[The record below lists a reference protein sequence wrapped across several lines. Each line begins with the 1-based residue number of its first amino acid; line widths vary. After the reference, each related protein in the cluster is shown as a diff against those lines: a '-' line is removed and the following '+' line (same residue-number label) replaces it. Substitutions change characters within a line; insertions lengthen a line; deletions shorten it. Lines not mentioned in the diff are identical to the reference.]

1 MNKLFQKRK
10 EKVRVMK
17 VNSTREA
24 WEIANIL
31 FPTDYKKSHRGS
43 EAAGYDIYA
52 STAKY
57 NESWISDLGNR
68 LEVNVVSEKGE
79 VNTTNIWIEGKET
92 KALAVTV
99 KSMTGE
105 FKEYTIENI
114 INAQYIARNLVLAYM
129 VRGKVEVTTYN
140 SNDVIVTIH
149 QI

>member
-1 MNKLFQKRK
+1 
-10 EKVRVMK
+10 MK

-31 FPTDYKKSHRGS
+31 FPTDRGKDEERS
-43 EAAGYDIYA
+43 QNAGYNIYT
-52 STAKY
+52 STAE
-57 NESWISDLGNR
+57 NNASWISDLGNK
-68 LEVNVVSEKGE
+68 LEINVVSENGE
-79 VNTTNIWIEGKET
+79 VNTTNIWIEEKET

-114 INAQYIARNLVLAYM
+114 VSVQYIARNLVLVYM
-129 VRGKVEVTTYN
+129 VRDKVEVTTYN